1 MSQLIVISA
10 VGADRTG
17 VVHDLSQVVLKNEG
31 SILERRMVNL
41 GSEFAMLLLV
51 SGHWHTIGK
60 LESALTQFGESSD
73 LTITLRKT
81 SKRSDAAPLI
91 PYAVDIVCLDQE
103 GIVYNLSGF
112 FSSRKVDIGEL
123 NTRSYPAAH
132 TGAPMFS
139 VQATVHV
146 PADISIA
153 ALREEFM
160 QFCDHMNID
169 GILEPI
175 KV

>member
-10 VGADRTG
+10 VGTDRTG
-17 VVHDLSQVVLKNEG
+17 VVHDLSQVVLKNDG
-31 SILERRMVNL
+31 NILESRMVNL

-60 LESALTQFGESSD
+60 LESALDAFGETAD
-73 LTITLRKT
+73 LSISVRKT
-81 SKRSDAAPLI
+81 TRKSEAEPEI

-103 GIVYNLSGF
+103 GIVYNVSGF
-112 FSSRKVDIGEL
+112 FSSRSVGIGEF

-139 VQATVHV
+139 VQATVHI
-146 PADISIA
+146 PASMGIA
-153 ALREEFM
+153 PLREEFM

>member
-31 SILERRMVNL
+31 SILESRMVSL

-60 LESALTQFGESSD
+60 LESALAQFGESAE
-73 LTITLRKT
+73 LAITLRKT
-81 SKRSDAAPLI
+81 SKKSDATPMI

-103 GIVYNLSGF
+103 GIVYNVSGF

-146 PADISIA
+146 PADTSIA
-153 ALREEFM
+153 PLREEFM